1 MARKTSK
8 HLPHSQVI
16 YKEYWK
22 LLPGGG
28 QLLEYVIYKSG
39 DGLLE
44 KTQLSDIKPN
54 KTYYM
59 QDVYKINEFRPTTF
73 DPSVEFRTIEELHK
87 TGRIWQLIQE

>member
-8 HLPHSQVI
+8 PLPHSQVI

-22 LLPGGG
+22 PLPGGG
-28 QLLEYVIYKSG
+28 QLLEYVVDRSG

-44 KTQLSDIKPN
+44 RTQLSDIKPN

-59 QDVYKINEFRPTTF
+59 QAVYKTNEFRPTTF
-73 DPSVEFRTIEELHK
+73 DPKVEWRTIEELFK